1 MSGPVSG
8 LVSGGSRWW
17 WRAGLGVLV
26 FAAVE
31 GVLWL
36 IDGQADELR
45 LALAVGLLV
54 AAAALALDASQVA
67 PAVWLTR
74 PERESGLSRLDPR
87 TSSYV
92 RVIEGHL
99 ASRETDAALRAR
111 LRDLAEQ
118 TLRVRHGLSVTDA
131 AAAPLLGAELHEV
144 VTGPPRRLRLGA
156 VERCVR
162 RIEEL

>member
-8 LVSGGSRWW
+8 RSRWW
-17 WRAGLGVLV
+17 WRVGLGLLV
-26 FAAVE
+26 FAVVE

-67 PAVWLTR
+67 PAVWSTR

-87 TSSYV
+87 TASYV

-99 ASRETDAALRAR
+99 AARETDVALRAR

-118 TLRVRHGLSVTDA
+118 TLRARHGLSVIDGA
-131 AAAPLLGAELHEV
+131 AVPLLGEELHEV